1 MPMNWN
7 SDADARLLVG
17 IVNFTDFKLNK
28 ETLAK
33 LNEWMGPDC
42 VGQSISQRLIKL
54 KKKFYEDHPEL
65 VGATFSGA
73 GSSEA
78 DLKAPKTPKSA
89 SKGNKRKKADNDDGS
104 ADAEADETVTPTPK
118 KRGRKKAATPGA
130 SDETGEDGAVP
141 PTPTPKKRGRPKK
154 SEAAAAK
161 LSKET
166 EQAGIKEEP
175 GSDNEGRADSV
186 MGTAGDQLLAAAEG
200 LNDND
205 QQNND
210 PNGRQADSD
219 DGEA

>member
-104 ADAEADETVTPTPK
+104 ADAEADETVTPD
-118 KRGRKKAATPGA
+118 AQEAC
-130 SDETGEDGAVP
+130 DETGEDGAVP